1 MLPPHTEILDHLFD
15 GVYFV
20 DLQRHIQFWNK
31 AAENISG
38 YSRDEVLSR
47 PCSDDILVHVD
58 SHGNNLCK
66 AGCPLH
72 ATLVDGQVREVDAF
86 LHHKAGH
93 RVPVAIRICPLRDD
107 SGAIVGAIELF
118 SNNSQMRAISQRM
131 KELEELALL
140 DSLTRLANRRYLET
154 TLEQRCQEMNRYQWS
169 CGIILLDIDHFK
181 AVNDGFGHLVGDEIL
196 CTVAQTLLANSRS
209 FDLIGRWGGEEYVAV
224 MRNMGGKDLWTSA
237 EKFRRLVEQ
246 SHITVA
252 GEKLGVTIS
261 VGATQLQAGDSPKTV
276 FDRVDHLMYASK
288 RAGRNRTTVDFPI
301 D

>member
-1 MLPPHTEILDHLFD
+1 MIPSHDELLDHLFD
-15 GVYFV
+15 GVYYV
-20 DLQRHIQFWNK
+20 DLKRHIQFWNK
-31 AAENISG
+31 AAESISG

-58 SHGNNLCK
+58 SQGYNLCHVR
-66 AGCPLH
+66 CPLH
-72 ATLVDGQVREVDAF
+72 ATLVDGQVREVDAY
-86 LHHKAGH
+86 LRHKAGH
-93 RVPVAIRICPLRDD
+93 RVPVAIRICPMRDHN
-107 SGAIVGAIELF
+107 GAIIGAIELF
-118 SNNSQMRAISQRM
+118 NNTSQVRAISQRM

-140 DSLTRLANRRYLET
+140 DALTRLANRRYLET

-169 CGIILLDIDHFK
+169 CGVILLDIDHFK
-181 AVNDGFGHLVGDEIL
+181 TINDGFGHLVGDEML

-224 MRNMGGKDLWTSA
+224 MRNMGGRDLWATA

-252 GEKLGVTIS
+252 GAKLGVTIS
-261 VGATQLQAGDSPKTV
+261 VGATQLQPGDNPKTV
-276 FDRVDHLMYASK
+276 FERVDQLMYASK

>member
-1 MLPPHTEILDHLFD
+1 MIPPHAEILDHLFD
-15 GVYFV
+15 GVYYV
-20 DLQRHIQFWNK
+20 DLQRRIQFWNK
-31 AAENISG
+31 AAESISG
-38 YSRDEVLSR
+38 YSRQEVISR

-58 SHGNNLCK
+58 SQGNNLCK

-72 ATLVDGQVREVDAF
+72 ATLVDGQLREVDAY
-86 LHHKAGH
+86 LHHKTGH

-107 SGAIVGAIELF
+107 HGAIVGAIELF
-118 SNNSQMRAISQRM
+118 SNNSQIRAISQRM

-140 DSLTRLANRRYLET
+140 DSLTRLANRRFLET

-224 MRNMGGKDLWTSA
+224 MRNMGGKDLWATA

-252 GEKLGVTIS
+252 GKKLGVTIS
-261 VGATQLQAGDSPKTV
+261 VGATQLQPGDSPKTV
-276 FDRVDHLMYASK
+276 FERVDQLMYASK
-288 RAGRNRTTVDFPI
+288 RAGRNCTTVDFVI